1 MDKMVKGDCLAGDG
15 MANWMNGGQMGKEM
29 VEWKKRRPKQDWGKD
44 WAKKEEGGFPV
55 KAKAMTGW
63 DMAGNRGMMAGQSA
77 IDQPPS
83 FEEMASLAP
92 MSQPAGYSFGWK
104 PALG

>member
-1 MDKMVKGDCLAGDG
+1 ME
-15 MANWMNGGQMGKEM
+15 GK
-29 VEWKKRRPKQDWGKD
+29 
-44 WAKKEEGGFPV
+44 WAKKWWNGKGGQNRTGTKAGQKKVEGGFPG
-55 KAKAMTGW
+55 KAKTMTGW